1 MIVVKMKLFES
12 GGKSSGRGG
21 DENGRAAF
29 SLPAPVCDLAVKEEY
44 LGVGGKEEEA
54 DIRGGHTTE
63 EASNPDQKWQ
73 KRYGGF

>member
-21 DENGRAAF
+21 VENGKAAF
-29 SLPAPVCDLAVKEEY
+29 SLPAPVCHLEY

-54 DIRGGHTTE
+54 NIRGGHTGM
-63 EASNPDQKWQ
+63 SLVCH
-73 KRYGGF
+73 